1 MPIALL
7 INVHVVGTEM
17 IPMLLKPVPS
27 RQDVRLVV
35 LESGRSQAQKLQRRQ
50 RMKLWHM
57 TLQGIMAYI
66 QPPQVWHVL
75 QPLHASKECVV
86 PQVQT
91 SQTGVVPHCSRG
103 GCVETVSVESEN
115 S

>member
-1 MPIALL
+1 
-7 INVHVVGTEM
+7 M
-17 IPMLLKPVPS
+17 IPVIHEPRPP

-35 LESGRSQAQKLQRRQ
+35 LKSGRSQAQKLQRRQ

-57 TLQGIMAYI
+57 AVQGIMAHI

-91 SQTGVVPHCSRG
+91 SQMGVVPHCSRD
-103 GCVETVSVESEN
+103 GCVETVSVES
-115 S
+115 